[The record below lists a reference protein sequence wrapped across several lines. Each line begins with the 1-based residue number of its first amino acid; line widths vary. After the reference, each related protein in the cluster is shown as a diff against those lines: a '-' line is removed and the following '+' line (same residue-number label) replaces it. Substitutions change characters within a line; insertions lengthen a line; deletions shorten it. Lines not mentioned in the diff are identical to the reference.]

1 MTILK
6 HEGEFDDLYKYYD
19 EDDKQKKSKYNKT
32 YLESRKMVSFVLDKK
47 TDKDIIDWLG
57 KQENQSRSI
66 REALRDLVWKEK
78 MNEN

>member
-1 MTILK
+1 MSR
-6 HEGEFDDLYKYYD
+6 
-19 EDDKQKKSKYNKT
+19 KQKKSKYNKT

-66 REALRDLVWKEK
+66 REALRAEIAYVDMRKEK
-78 MNEN
+78 KNGKM

>member
-1 MTILK
+1 MSK
-6 HEGEFDDLYKYYD
+6 
-19 EDDKQKKSKYNKT
+19 KQKKSKYNKT

-66 REALRDLVWKEK
+66 RGALRSSIEYQDMAKVGR
-78 MNEN
+78 

>member
-1 MTILK
+1 MSTL
-6 HEGEFDDLYKYYD
+6 
-19 EDDKQKKSKYNKT
+19 KKSKYNKT

-66 REALRDLVWKEK
+66 REALRLSIGYQNFKAKVGR
-78 MNEN
+78 

>member
-1 MTILK
+1 MSRLEK
-6 HEGEFDDLYKYYD
+6 HHD
-19 EDDKQKKSKYNKT
+19 DDKQKKSKYNKT

-66 REALRDLVWKEK
+66 REALRLSIGYQNFMTKVGR
-78 MNEN
+78 